1 VLREF
6 SESYSLPADLNIDSL
21 KSKLLNDSL
30 LFIDGDLPK
39 LVESE
44 KQKQLEEKNIP
55 IKHHQKS

>member
-6 SESYSLPADLNIDSL
+6 SESYSLPAELNIDSL

-55 IKHHQKS
+55 IKHQQKS